1 MTGTGFGM
9 DLTAAIEMLTGP
21 GTNLATALL
30 AAAAF
35 LEYVFPPFPG
45 DTVTLAGAILVT
57 GYGFSATRVMVAVVL
72 GSLAGAAL
80 DFLIGTAVARAI
92 SRARA
97 REDDPR
103 PAWLRLRIVQSALRG
118 TDRVSRAFARHGEAY
133 IAVNRFLPGIRAF
146 LFVAAGMAGLRF
158 GRVML
163 WAAVSAVAWNLLL
176 LGVGMA
182 LGSRLDAIETVFR
195 DYGIAVWTLLALV
208 AVGAWIR
215 HRRRRRRS

>member
-1 MTGTGFGM
+1 MTGTGSGM
-9 DLTAAIEMLTGP
+9 DLSAAIEMLTGP
-21 GTNLATALL
+21 GANLATALL

-97 REDDPR
+97 REGDPR
-103 PAWLRLRIVQSALRG
+103 PAWLRLGIVQSALRG
-118 TDRVSRAFARHGEAY
+118 TDRVSQAFARHGEAY

-163 WAAVSAVAWNLLL
+163 WATVSAVAWNLLL